1 MAIKTIKEE
10 SLTALGN
17 AIRAKTGSEDLL
29 EFPNGMVDV
38 INNFNLLPDE
48 ALELTGNCSY
58 RFQNGV
64 NQWLIDQ
71 FGEKIITKDIT
82 TAESMFSNNRD
93 ITTIPFELNFSPNS
107 SIATSCFYN
116 CSNLKELPI
125 CSNLPISSRLFYGC
139 YNLRSLNGNKFKG
152 YPETTSLLVDD
163 MLNDCWG
170 LKNVGPLFDNIPDII
185 SGNSIYGM
193 YRAFYDCL
201 SLEELINLPFI
212 YPPYAGYGMNETFF
226 NCSRLKNLTFRGG
239 ALTSTKAKAD
249 TLNLVTAVG
258 YCSAANVNTLKTYG
272 GFTEDTRVIDD
283 TSYQALKDHPDWWT
297 TDINYSRYN
306 HDSAVNTLNSLPDCS
321 SLSITMTVKFKG
333 ASGALTD
340 GGAINTL
347 TEEEIAVATAK
358 GWTVTLV

>member
-17 AIRAKTGSEDLL
+17 AIRAKTGGEDLL
-29 EFPNGMVDV
+29 EFPNGMIDV
-38 INNFNLLPDE
+38 IDGFNLVPDE
-48 ALELTGNCSY
+48 AFVLTGNCNY
-58 RFQNGV
+58 RFYGGA
-64 NQWLIDQ
+64 NQWLIDLY
-71 FGEKIITKDIT
+71 GDKIITENIT
-82 TAESMFSNNRD
+82 SAENMFSNNRSV
-93 ITTIPFELNFSPNS
+93 TTIPFELNFSS
-107 SIATSCFYN
+107 SGTDVSCFNN

-125 CSNLPISSRLFYGC
+125 CSNLPVSSLLLYGC
-139 YNLRSLNGNKFKG
+139 YSLRALNGNKFKE
-152 YPETTSLLVDD
+152 YPETTNLSVDE
-163 MLNDCWG
+163 MFNDCRG
-170 LKNVGPLFDNIPDII
+170 LKNIGPLFDNIPNIV

-193 YRAFYDCL
+193 YRTFSNCV

-212 YPPYAGYGMNETFF
+212 YPPYAGYGMSETFS

-239 ALTSTKAKAD
+239 VLTSTKAKAD
-249 TLNLVTAVG
+249 TLNLITNVG
-258 YCSAANVNTLKTYG
+258 YCGSGNVNNLKTYG

-321 SLSITMTVKFKG
+321 SLSITMTIKFKG

>member
-29 EFPNGMVDV
+29 EFPNGMIDV
-38 INNFNLLPDE
+38 IDGFNLIPDE
-48 ALELTGNCSY
+48 AFRLTGNCNY
-58 RFQNGV
+58 RFYGGA
-64 NQWLIDQ
+64 NQWLIDHY
-71 FGEKIITKDIT
+71 GEKIITTDI
-82 TAESMFSNNRD
+82 TAESMFQNNRSV
-93 ITTIPFELNFSPNS
+93 TTIPFELNFSSNGTS
-107 SIATSCFYN
+107 VSCFNN

-125 CSNLPISSRLFYGC
+125 CSNLPVGSRLLYGC
-139 YNLRSLNGNKFKG
+139 YNLRSLNGNKFKE
-152 YPETTSLLVDD
+152 YPETTNLSVDEIF
-163 MLNDCWG
+163 LDCRG
-170 LKNVGPLFDNIPDII
+170 LKNIGPLFDNIPDII
-185 SGNSIYGM
+185 SGNSIFGMHRTFYG
-193 YRAFYDCL
+193 CV

-212 YPPYAGYGMNETFF
+212 YPPYAGYGMNETFS

-239 ALTSTKAKAD
+239 VLTSTKAKAD
-249 TLNLVTAVG
+249 TLNLTINVG
-258 YCSAANVNTLKTYG
+258 YCNAGNVNNLKTYG
-272 GFTEDTRVIDD
+272 GFTEDTQVIDD

-321 SLSITMTVKFKG
+321 SLNITMTVKFKG